1 MPAGTEK
8 QDSDR
13 GWASRAVHWR
23 WAKATVAVI
32 LAGVA
37 GAAGWLLRPSAQEAA
52 RVVGPAIGIVA
63 SHRNVQASVAMVLT
77 VGNRASGQA
86 STLRLAITPT
96 EASRPVTFTVTLNNF
111 PRGITGSTRPV
122 SLTEPLATSAVIA
135 RFAPDALV
143 QPRAG
148 PRYADYY
155 LRQYFPPPGS
165 PAPRPIV
172 ITSARQLGDDA
183 TGTQLR
189 VAIPKIVGGEPG
201 TLIPAGQTAYTL
213 FAGAANPLGFTRSA
227 VVPKLLPGLST
238 FTIRSPPAAPLAD
251 YQVLSGDPPTTLLG
265 SEWAWDGING
275 ATVLA
280 ADVPA
285 ENDAQTRLFWAGL
298 ALGLAGG
305 ALVTGAIELLT
316 AAQGGDRDQQPV
328 SRSAR

>member
-1 MPAGTEK
+1 MAAGTEK
-8 QDSDR
+8 QDSGS
-13 GWASRAVHWR
+13 GWVSRAVHWR
-23 WAKATVAVI
+23 WAKAVVAIV

-52 RVVGPAIGIVA
+52 RVVGPSIGIVA

-77 VGNRASGQA
+77 VGNRAGGQA

-96 EASRPVTFTVTLNNF
+96 PASRPVTFTVTLSNF
-111 PRGITGSTRPV
+111 PRRTGGTPLLPLS
-122 SLTEPLATSAVIA
+122 EPLATSGAAVTFGSA
-135 RFAPDALV
+135 ALV

-148 PRYADYY
+148 TRYADYY
-155 LRQYFPPPGS
+155 LRQAFPASGS
-165 PAPRPIV
+165 PTPSAIV
-172 ITSARQLGDDA
+172 ITSATPLGEDEA
-183 TGTQLR
+183 GTQLR
-189 VAIPKIVGGEPG
+189 VAIPQIVGEQPG
-201 TLIPAGQTAYTL
+201 VRIPAQETGQALY
-213 FAGAANPLGFTRSA
+213 AGAVNAPGFTGPA
-227 VVPKLLPGLST
+227 FGPTLLPGLST

-285 ENDAQTRLFWAGL
+285 ENDAQNRLFWAGL